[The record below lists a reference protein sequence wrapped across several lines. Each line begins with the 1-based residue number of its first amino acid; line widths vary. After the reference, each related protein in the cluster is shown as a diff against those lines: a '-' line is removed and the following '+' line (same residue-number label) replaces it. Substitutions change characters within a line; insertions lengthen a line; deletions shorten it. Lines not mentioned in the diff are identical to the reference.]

1 MERIGYIREFMNS
14 SCESI
19 FIVDDD
25 ESVRRSL
32 CRLLKSFDMPA
43 RAFSSA
49 REFLEEIPFTTEGCL
64 ILDMR
69 MPIMNGLDLQGRL
82 LEEKSPLGII
92 FISAHDSPWEVG
104 LALKRGA
111 LGFLQK
117 PFREDEL
124 LSLIQQYRT
133 GKKQ

>member
-1 MERIGYIREFMNS
+1 MNS
-14 SCESI
+14 SYDSI
-19 FIVDDD
+19 FVVDDD
-25 ESVRRSL
+25 ESVRRSI

-43 RAFSSA
+43 QAFSSA
-49 REFLEEIPFTTEGCL
+49 GEFLAEIPFTAEGCL

-69 MPIMNGLDLQGRL
+69 MPFMSGLDLQNRL
-82 LEEKSPLGII
+82 LDEKSPLGII
-92 FISAHDSPWEVG
+92 FISAHESPREVDI
-104 LALKRGA
+104 ALKRGA

-124 LSLIQQYRT
+124 LSLIQRYRI